1 MDALLY
7 EKVRALAAPLPKAW
21 AKYRVKS
28 RAELEQEVASK
39 PEKDHV
45 SETEEQKGKGGTDE
59 KQK

>member
-7 EKVRALAAPLPKAW
+7 EKVRALAATLPTSW

-28 RAELEQEVASK
+28 RAEKEVASK